1 MVRNKLNELYNL
13 YENLKFLERQKKELI
28 DSVITPEIRETLN
41 EIDVEFDDK
50 EKFINKSIATLE
62 SEIKS
67 DVLALGESV
76 KGDYLMAVYTK
87 GRVSWDTKLLDGYAT
102 AHPEILQFKQIG
114 NPSVSIRANK

>member
-1 MVRNKLNELYNL
+1 MIRNKLNELYNL

-76 KGDYLMAVYTK
+76 KGDYLMAVYT
-87 GRVSWDTKLLDGYAT
+87 
-102 AHPEILQFKQIG
+102 IG